1 MAGDL
6 DIETLRLLVAVGE
19 RGSLS
24 AAAADCGISQPA
36 ASARV
41 KEFEARWRL
50 GVVRRSSRGSQLTT
64 DGEAVVSWARAVL
77 HGADTMRA
85 ALTALTEERRGGLAV
100 AASLTVAEQ
109 VLPRWLGELH
119 ERRPEVRPVLQ
130 VVNSETVAAAV
141 RAGVADLGFIESTEL
156 PLGLARRTV
165 GRDRL
170 VVVAA
175 PSHRWARRRT
185 PVTREE
191 LRREKWVLRERG
203 SGTRGTFEGALQ
215 AEPRIALEGG
225 STTSLVG
232 AAVAGVGPAVL
243 SALSVRA
250 EVETGRLRIVP
261 TELDLLRPLT
271 AVWRSDER
279 INDAAADLLL
289 IAVEA
294 SRQPS

>member
-1 MAGDL
+1 MAADL

-24 AAAADCGISQPA
+24 AAAAECGISQPA
-36 ASARV
+36 ASARL

-50 GVVRRSSRGSQLTT
+50 AVVRRSPRGSRLTT
-64 DGEAVVSWARAVL
+64 DGEAVVSWARTVL
-77 HGADTMRA
+77 HSTDTMRA
-85 ALTALTEERRGGLAV
+85 ALTALSEQRLAGVVV

-109 VLPRWLGELH
+109 LLPRWLGELH
-119 ERRPEVRPVLQ
+119 TRRPEVRPVLQ
-130 VVNSETVAAAV
+130 VVNSESVAAAV
-141 RAGVADLGFIESTEL
+141 RDGSADLGFIESAEL
-156 PLGLARRTV
+156 PLGLARKTV

-170 VVVAA
+170 AVVVAPA
-175 PSHRWARRRT
+175 HRWALRRT

-191 LRREKWVLRERG
+191 LARERWVLREPG
-203 SGTRGTFEGALQ
+203 SGTRSTFEGALR
-215 AEPRIALEGG
+215 AEPQIALEGT

-250 EVETGRLRIVP
+250 EVETGRLRVVP
-261 TELDLLRPLT
+261 TELDLMRPLT
-271 AVWRSDER
+271 AVWRPEER
-279 INDAAADLLL
+279 LAEAAADLLL

-294 SRQPS
+294 SRESE